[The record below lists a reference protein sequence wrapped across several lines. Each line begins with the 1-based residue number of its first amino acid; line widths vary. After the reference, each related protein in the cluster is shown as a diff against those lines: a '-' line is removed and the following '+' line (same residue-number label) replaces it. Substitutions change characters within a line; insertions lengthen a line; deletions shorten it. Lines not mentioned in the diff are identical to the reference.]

1 VNEAL
6 IPPLLQAE
14 SAAWYLFSFVYGSSY
29 IMFLFLLFLG
39 HIINSNITCLH
50 KDKRKSCQQEQPD
63 IKEKK
68 KVVIERTW
76 TSKEKS
82 II

>member
-1 VNEAL
+1 MLPACT
-6 IPPLLQAE
+6 
-14 SAAWYLFSFVYGSSY
+14 G
-29 IMFLFLLFLG
+29 
-39 HIINSNITCLH
+39 
-50 KDKRKSCQQEQPD
+50 DKSKSCQQEHPD

-68 KVVIERTW
+68 EKVIRERTW